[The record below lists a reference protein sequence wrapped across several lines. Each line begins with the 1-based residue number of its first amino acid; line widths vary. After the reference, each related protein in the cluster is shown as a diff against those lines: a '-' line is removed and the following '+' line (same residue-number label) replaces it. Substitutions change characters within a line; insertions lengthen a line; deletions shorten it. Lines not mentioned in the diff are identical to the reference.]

1 MGSGHLLLDI
11 SIEFLADWG
20 HDCGGGAREGLP
32 MNNLRADWN
41 PGDERF
47 WNPEVASV
55 VVSDDIDRLV
65 ICSDLHAYREPLEVL
80 DQHFQDQPIASQVLV
95 NGDILEG
102 GLDAIETVAW
112 VQKHASGYTTRGN
125 HDSGIFRYLRDGP
138 SGVTSL
144 GADTEMAAYMVLEE
158 GAMEFLEGLPDV
170 LDVRWKGFQL
180 RLMHGHFSLQ
190 TRAYT
195 DWRLGRDAIV
205 ELFADATVDLMV
217 VGHTHYPFVAIGSF
231 GSVANPGSLAAPIY
245 RFTQLDGQQI
255 DRRREDPDI
264 ADGVVRSSYL
274 VVDVVDGVLDPRLVM
289 FQFDQERLL
298 RRYDARDDL
307 RMAPLFRRRWI
318 TQGHNDPSLSSG

>member
-1 MGSGHLLLDI
+1 
-11 SIEFLADWG
+11 
-20 HDCGGGAREGLP
+20 
-32 MNNLRADWN
+32 
-41 PGDERF
+41 
-47 WNPEVASV
+47 
-55 VVSDDIDRLV
+55 
-65 ICSDLHAYREPLEVL
+65 
-80 DQHFQDQPIASQVLV
+80 
-95 NGDILEG
+95 
-102 GLDAIETVAW
+102 
-112 VQKHASGYTTRGN
+112 
-125 HDSGIFRYLRDGP
+125 
-138 SGVTSL
+138 
-144 GADTEMAAYMVLEE
+144 MVLEE
-158 GAMEFLEGLPDV
+158 DAMEFLEGLPDV

-217 VGHTHYPFVAIGSF
+217 VGHSHYPFVAIGSF